1 MITYHYVEV
10 PIISILPIFL
20 YVKYTVPRTLIM
32 RKRQRAE
39 LGAGIGGIGKHF
51 LSEYG
56 VGVNLKNDK
65 IFEICLSW
73 VFLQGKN

>member
-39 LGAGIGGIGKHF
+39 LGAKHF